1 MKSYLQWMLEDKV
14 WGDMICCYLLASMW
28 GCRLTVLQGDTCK
41 EIRIRHDVS
50 LKDADICLLYNSDSF
65 NGHYSAICRD
75 DELLLETEKVTP
87 KQGYRKELDVEW
99 ERNVKAKDMGLRV
112 VGDLGGRTDSE
123 MVLISRDMFDGLLE
137 DRDFAT
143 KVRRFVETQEG
154 GRGDTGGSGSTGD
167 RGDRGSSRLVEES
180 SQDDTEIDEE
190 VKDRRIHR
198 GETRCDFCKRDFGT
212 TRALKNHFRKMHQ
225 GKVRFICV
233 KCKKGFNTRMGME
246 NHKNKCM
253 EGEEGAEDVVTGE
266 KRNMKQYSV
275 IYVTKNLCL
284 NTHSKSIRRCF
295 MGQGLIFL
303 ASFVQVLP
311 KLT

>member
-1 MKSYLQWMLEDKV
+1 
-14 WGDMICCYLLASMW
+14 
-28 GCRLTVLQGDTCK
+28 
-41 EIRIRHDVS
+41 
-50 LKDADICLLYNSDSF
+50 
-65 NGHYSAICRD
+65 
-75 DELLLETEKVTP
+75 
-87 KQGYRKELDVEW
+87 
-99 ERNVKAKDMGLRV
+99 MGFRV
-112 VGDLGGRTDSE
+112 VGDLGGRTDSD
-123 MVLISRDMFDGLLE
+123 MVLISGDMFDGLLK

-180 SQDDTEIDEE
+180 SQDDMEIDEE
-190 VKDRRIHR
+190 VKERRIHR

-225 GKVRFICV
+225 GKVIFLCV
-233 KCKKGFNTRMGME
+233 KCKKGFNTKMGME

-275 IYVTKNLCL
+275 IYVTKSLCL
-284 NTHSKSIRRCF
+284 KTHSKSLRRCF